1 MMHRTGKIIIILL
14 SLTALAAGLI
24 AVQLSYDQR
33 YLSSEKSVR
42 ELLYFPSAQIVKL
55 LSAGNELMMADYL
68 WLRMIQYYAFHLR
81 SDQNY
86 EYLYP
91 ITDNLTDLDPK
102 FLYPYTF
109 GSLLLA
115 HDAGDTVNPL
125 KLLDKAKRY
134 NPDRW
139 EFPYMKGFIL
149 YIFLKR
155 GDEAVDEFVQASKL
169 PNAWVGALR
178 YAAFISKK
186 QGHRQTS
193 KMMWQQL
200 YDSSPTQKEREIAQT
215 YLDKIKLEE
224 EIDRLQSV
232 AERYRLRAGRWPES
246 LEEIVSSGLTGPV
259 ALDPFGGKYYW
270 SREKSR
276 VRNTTRDE
284 HLKKFGRDE

>member
-1 MMHRTGKIIIILL
+1 MTRRILNTVIILL
-14 SLTALAAGLI
+14 CLAALAAGFI
-24 AVQLSYDQR
+24 VVQRSYDRR

-42 ELLYFPSAQIVKL
+42 ELLYFPSAKIVKL
-55 LSAGNELMMADYL
+55 LAAGNELMMADYL

-91 ITDNLTDLDPK
+91 ITDNLTDLDPR

-115 HDAGDTVNPL
+115 HDAGDSVHSIA
-125 KLLDKAKRY
+125 LLDKAKRN

-149 YIFLKR
+149 YVFFRR
-155 GDEAVDEFVQASKL
+155 GDEAVTEFVEASKL
-169 PNAWVGALR
+169 PNAWDGALR
-178 YAAFISKK
+178 YAAYISKK

-200 YDSSPTQKEREIAQT
+200 YDSSPTQKERDIAQT
-215 YLDKIKLEE
+215 YLDKIRLEE
-224 EIDRLQSV
+224 EIDRLQTL
-232 AERYRLRAGRWPES
+232 AERYLKQAGRWPES
-246 LEEIVSSGLTGPV
+246 LEELVSAGLTGSIGS
-259 ALDPFGGKYYW
+259 DPFGGKFYW
-270 SREKSR
+270 SPKDQQ

-284 HLKKFGRDE
+284 HLKKFGK

>member
-1 MMHRTGKIIIILL
+1 MTRRALNTAVILL
-14 SLTALAAGLI
+14 CLAALAAGFI
-24 AVQLSYDQR
+24 AVQLNYDRR

-42 ELLYFPSAQIVKL
+42 ELLYFPSAKIVKL

-68 WLRMIQYYAFHLR
+68 WLRMIQYYAFHMR

-91 ITDNLTDLDPK
+91 IIDNLTDLDPK

-115 HDAGDTVNPL
+115 HDAQDSVNSL
-125 KLLDKAKRY
+125 KLLDKAKRN

-149 YIFLKR
+149 YVFLRR
-155 GDEAVDEFVQASKL
+155 GDEAVREFVEASRL
-169 PNAWVGALR
+169 PNAWEGALR
-178 YAAFISKK
+178 YAAFIAKR

-200 YDSSPTQKEREIAQT
+200 YDNSPTQNEREIAKT
-215 YLDKIKLEE
+215 YLDKIQLEE
-224 EIDRLQSV
+224 EMDRLQSV
-232 AERYRLRAGRWPES
+232 AEKYRRQFKSWPQSINDLVSAGF
-246 LEEIVSSGLTGPV
+246 TGPIGS
-259 ALDPFGGKYYW
+259 DPFGGRYYW
-270 SREKSR
+270 SSQDQQ
-276 VRNTTRDE
+276 VHNTTQDK
-284 HLKKFGRDE
+284 HLKRLGK